1 MLTDNHYSDMIIYS
15 ALIAE
20 YEKLDFKNDAL
31 AGVRA
36 NYFNYNNSTQSD
48 KTDIQIDEMTY
59 NFSYLLKSGE
69 PLSWK
74 ITRNNTPYQTV
85 VKATGGTYAVVS
97 YTENGNI
104 YKRQYFNAAHI
115 WTGTEYYD
123 KNLSNV
129 IVALIKP
136 ERISDYF
143 AIRLETVDDYG
154 KKSKKY
160 LFPYSEAPNQKCSG
174 LVYSNYGMLWLD
186 ESFKPEALSVDE
198 FLTAQKTKGFNFKHE
213 SFSSNTNAVLPYDMD
228 GADYLEVDDTPQEPV
243 AAEESKEGEQEYSA
257 YDKIEKILFE
267 AHKTNKDLFG
277 EILNQT
283 SYETDESAPAK
294 PAVSQEIP
302 VENDIVEVTDDAFK
316 NYVVEESDK
325 AQQDV
330 ASNDI
335 SIQIN
340 ADVEDDASN
349 AEVLDTPEEPKADE
363 AQTARAFDAPQQ
375 SETEF
380 DTSDTEF
387 NLELQ
392 KQISAQSDEPIE
404 SEICNASP
412 SESELSDFEEEIEA
426 AFTPQEQPKA
436 DKAVAASDG
445 DYSYFGSLNEANLR
459 TGVGRTVS
467 PSGLTSYEGG
477 YKDDKRDGFGVC
489 YYKSGSVNYVGSWQN
504 GKRSGCGVGYRL
516 SDGTLHAGKWLDNSP
531 QGIGARF
538 DKDGS
543 FIDVCSYDKGVKNGK
558 SVSFDKNGNV
568 VISYWSDGELVSQKV
583 ITDEE

>member
-15 ALIAE
+15 ALISE

-36 NYFNYNNSTQSD
+36 NYFNYNNSPQTD
-48 KTDIQIDEMTY
+48 KTDIQIDEKTY

-74 ITRNNTPYQTV
+74 ITRNNTPFQTV

-104 YKRQYFNAAHI
+104 YKRQYFNACHF

-136 ERISDYF
+136 ERISGYF
-143 AIRLETVDDYG
+143 AIRLETVDDFG
-154 KKSKKY
+154 KKTKKY
-160 LFPYSEAPNQKCSG
+160 LFPYAEAPNKKCSG

-186 ESFKPEALSVDE
+186 ESFKPEDLSVDE
-198 FLTAQKTKGFNFKHE
+198 ILTAQKTKGFNFKYE
-213 SFSSNTNAVLPYDMD
+213 NFSTGTNVVLPYDMD
-228 GADYLEVDDTPQEPV
+228 SADYLQIDDNSEEPV
-243 AAEESKEGEQEYSA
+243 ATEEPQENEQEYSA

-283 SYETDESAPAK
+283 SYEKDEPVSAESIVLP
-294 PAVSQEIP
+294 QEP
-302 VENDIVEVTDDAFK
+302 VENDVVEVTDDTFK
-316 NYVVEESDK
+316 NYVVEESDN
-325 AQQDV
+325 AEENAASQDLDIQIQSDV
-330 ASNDI
+330 A
-335 SIQIN
+335 
-340 ADVEDDASN
+340 DDTSN
-349 AEVLDTPEEPKADE
+349 AEASEAVEEAIKVDEADSSQPDETDYDTCDSEFNVELEKEFPDTADE
-363 AQTARAFDAPQQ
+363 LMSGESSEAPTAEIA
-375 SETEF
+375 EF
-380 DTSDTEF
+380 DD
-387 NLELQ
+387 
-392 KQISAQSDEPIE
+392 
-404 SEICNASP
+404 
-412 SESELSDFEEEIEA
+412 EIEA
-426 AFTPQEQPKA
+426 SFTKQELPDV
-436 DKAVAASDG
+436 DKIVSASDG
-445 DYSYFGSLNEANLR
+445 DYSYFGNLNCENLR

-467 PSGLTSYEGG
+467 PNGLTSYEGG

-489 YYKSGSVNYVGSWQN
+489 YYKSGSVNYVGDWQN
-504 GKRSGCGVGYRL
+504 GKRSGCGVGYRQT
-516 SDGTLHAGKWLDNSP
+516 DGTLHAGKWLDNSP
-531 QGIGARF
+531 QSFGARF
-538 DKDGS
+538 DKEGN
-543 FIDVCSYDKGVKNGK
+543 FIDVCSYVKGVKNGK

-568 VISYWSDGELVSQKV
+568 VISYWNDGELVSQRV